1 MRRRRIITAALL
13 ATTVSPLAPPAK
25 RRINFINLTNGIEA
39 LPALDHSTQVCR
51 IQSSRCEAN
60 DFYGVLQDLDHN
72 LLFHLATGAECRIYD
87 YGSRGTRWPGE
98 VEQKIPR
105 AIWWGLVWVR
115 YALEEVWK
123 IPHTDTPTLRGYN
136 VETLFREKLGRLP
149 KPIYKKLKYYRKFSP
164 SQVDLVGC
172 YLVEGTVND
181 GRDDVYAEIVEEWLA
196 GATSADEALPEGFN
210 MYRAA
215 DWAGVGR
222 GSCAPRVS

>member
-1 MRRRRIITAALL
+1 MRRRRVITAALL
-13 ATTVSPLAPPAK
+13 AKSVAPLAPPTK
-25 RRINFINLTNGIEA
+25 RRLNFINLTNGIEA

-123 IPHTDTPTLRGYN
+123 MQLLI
-136 VETLFREKLGRLP
+136 LP
-149 KPIYKKLKYYRKFSP
+149 L
-164 SQVDLVGC
+164 
-172 YLVEGTVND
+172 
-181 GRDDVYAEIVEEWLA
+181 WL
-196 GATSADEALPEGFN
+196 
-210 MYRAA
+210 
-215 DWAGVGR
+215 
-222 GSCAPRVS
+222 

>member
-1 MRRRRIITAALL
+1 MRRRRAVAAALL
-13 ATTVSPLAPPAK
+13 VTSVAPLTPPAR

-39 LPALDHSTQVCR
+39 LPVLDHATNICR

-98 VEQKIPR
+98 TEQKIPR

-172 YLVEGTVND
+172 YFVDGTQND
-181 GRDDVYAEIVEEWLA
+181 GRDDVYADIVQEWLA
-196 GATSADEALPEGFN
+196 GAPSASEALPPGFN